1 MTHEASNAAARPA
14 VTQGDSA
21 PVPTDGAAAKPAK
34 VAAPKPAQAA
44 KRANNP
50 GPKPPA
56 RPAPEPAAAQSATA
70 SGIDEP
76 ATPPAGKPTPE
87 PTTPRATEAAAAPG
101 AEPNPEPTTTPAA
114 EPATEPDA
122 ALAAEPGAALAAEPS
137 AEPVAVPAA
146 AVPAEPA
153 IPVPAEPAAEPG
165 SAPAANPAAEAADK
179 ATTGPAAPPAD
190 TAESTAGPTGKSAP
204 EAAEQAA
211 TEPTGKTAT
220 EPATAKAAG
229 NPAAEPTGKTNAEAV
244 GKAAAEPV
252 AEPASTTAA
261 ETPATAPT
269 GKPIEEPAAAEPTG
283 ETAISEPTGEP
294 AAEPA
299 VPGPGVEQPVEP
311 ATASLADA
319 AGERA
324 LDAPKS
330 SAEPPEWP
338 PATPNKTTDVPTSK
352 SDRLLGYYD
361 PLPPADEPAPA
372 VDPTRAEPAAA
383 PPAAVPAAVV
393 EEAVFAPL
401 APVEPPKAVGELATA
416 LSRLR
421 AAIGGAAYPL
431 VMPSADEAKRVGA
444 ALVSQL
450 DDYLLPRLARLDAPL
465 LVVVGGSTGAGKS
478 TLVNSLIR
486 APVSAAGVLRPTT
499 RSPVLVSHP
508 SDLPWFR
515 KGELLPGLTRTAES
529 SKDANTLQL
538 VAAPALGAG
547 LAFLDAPDIDSVV
560 DRNREL
566 AAQLLAAADL
576 WLFVTTASRYADAVP
591 WELLKTARLR
601 GTVIALVLDRVP
613 PEAAG
618 EVTVHLGE
626 MLAAYD
632 MAAAPMFVLPETLL
646 DGNGLLSEDEVKPLH
661 DWFAKLASDSTA
673 RAAVVRQTLDGA
685 LAALRP
691 ATDGLAAAADEQAVA
706 AKSLDERVATVYRTA
721 RRTVEDGLRDGR
733 LLRGEVLARWQ
744 EFVGTGEFLKTLES
758 RIGHLRDRVVAA
770 LTGRPAPGTNLQS
783 ALESQLVT
791 LLRGVAADAAEQ
803 AYAAW
808 QAHPAG
814 AALLEPS
821 LQRPS
826 PDLPQRA
833 ERMVRDWQ
841 QFVLDL
847 VRTEAADKRVVA
859 RGAAYAVN
867 GLGLAVMIAVFTS
880 TAFIPTGIEV
890 AVGAGTTVA
899 AQKVLE
905 AIFGDQAIRTLAT
918 RAREELLTCV
928 NVLLDAEAAR
938 YLERTAAVGVD
949 LEPGARLRDVATDV
963 ERARE
968 ELALTATAP
977 SLPASNR

>member
-34 VAAPKPAQAA
+34 AAAPKPAQAG

-70 SGIDEP
+70 RGADEP
-76 ATPPAGKPTPE
+76 AMPPGDKPTPE
-87 PTTPRATEAAAAPG
+87 PTAPQATEAAAAPG
-101 AEPNPEPTTTPAA
+101 IGPNPEPITTPVA
-114 EPATEPDA
+114 EPAT
-122 ALAAEPGAALAAEPS
+122 EPGAALAAEPS
-137 AEPVAVPAA
+137 SEPVAESTA
-146 AVPAEPA
+146 AEPA
-153 IPVPAEPAAEPG
+153 IPVPAEPAAESG
-165 SAPAANPAAEAADK
+165 SAPAAKPAAEAVDK
-179 ATTGPAAPPAD
+179 AATGPAAPPAAKPAD
-190 TAESTAGPTGKSAP
+190 TAESTAGPTSKSAP
-204 EAAEQAA
+204 EAVEEAA
-211 TEPTGKTAT
+211 TEPTGKT
-220 EPATAKAAG
+220 
-229 NPAAEPTGKTNAEAV
+229 KTEAV
-244 GKAAAEPV
+244 GTAAA
-252 AEPASTTAA
+252 
-261 ETPATAPT
+261 
-269 GKPIEEPAAAEPTG
+269 
-283 ETAISEPTGEP
+283 EPTGEP

-299 VPGPGVEQPVEP
+299 VPGSGVEQPVEP
-311 ATASLADA
+311 ATASLAEA
-319 AGERA
+319 AGERV

-338 PATPNKTTDVPTSK
+338 PAAPNKTTDLPTSK

-372 VDPTRAEPAAA
+372 AEPTRAEPAAA
-383 PPAAVPAAVV
+383 PPAPMAVV

-618 EVTVHLGE
+618 EVTAHLGE

-632 MAAAPMFVLPETLL
+632 MAAAPLFVLPETTL
-646 DGNGLLSEDEVKPLH
+646 DSQGLLSEAVMQPLH
-661 DWFAKLASDSTA
+661 DWFAQLAADSTA

-814 AALLEPS
+814 AALLEQS

-918 RAREELLTCV
+918 RAREELLSCV